1 MRVLVIPFLVMA
13 CGGSSQSAAPVA
25 KPTERPADCAP
36 VCNAVPLQV
45 TAPAATNAPCD
56 APPGGLIGK
65 VMVDGIVTRQPTR
78 ILVVSACAR
87 YTTTS
92 NEKGVFSLPAIPA
105 GVYVVASS
113 IGTSAA
119 AIADA
124 TVSSGEVVSMDIT
137 LRGDQVSQGV
147 AELAAR
153 EQCGCPLH

>member
-13 CGGSSQSAAPVA
+13 CGGGSKSAGTVA

-36 VCNAVPLQV
+36 VCNSVPLQV
-45 TAPAATNAPCD
+45 TAPAATDAPCD

-87 YTTTS
+87 FNTTS

-119 AIADA
+119 ALADV
-124 TVSSGEVVSMDIT
+124 TVRSGEVVSMDIS

-147 AELAAR
+147 VELAAR